1 MKAGDIG
8 RLMNVWKMWAVMS
21 QGLKGLNNY
30 SSYLPRMILLLTE
43 YLPTPLAKLFRHSL
57 LFSPSGRDNHF
68 LSKDAYLELQ
78 NYWLKFVYNRSTKG
92 TQISRLKD
100 VFSLNIHLLRSL
112 LHSIRKESGATVFTQ
127 SHKNILHSQAL
138 NVVMRMSE
146 RYDIFDLARQDK
158 SVIEEPETAKRNDN
172 VVADQPLSHEPS
184 EPNVIDQTASTHKNQ
199 PAKSKKPKMIKVED
213 SFVNGFIK
221 LQNEYKADPLLTRFK
236 LHMPCDSS
244 ADEIDL
250 DQEMEDVA
258 SLLLF
263 SSGSLPNLL
272 LELPLLCFLR
282 TTSFLSGYLCR
293 LLTGQQSSIVIDRP
307 HQHLNLPFKGLTP
320 NHSFHVV
327 GIAYLVHIVHNCL
340 GLSFSKKTTW
350 YDSAASPHSCLDEF
364 VTVFLKR
371 LL

>member
-250 DQEMEDVA
+250 DQEMEDVVIEN
-258 SLLLF
+258 S
-263 SSGSLPNLL
+263 
-272 LELPLLCFLR
+272 
-282 TTSFLSGYLCR
+282 TTHE
-293 LLTGQQSSIVIDRP
+293 I
-307 HQHLNLPFKGLTP
+307 
-320 NHSFHVV
+320 
-327 GIAYLVHIVHNCL
+327 
-340 GLSFSKKTTW
+340 
-350 YDSAASPHSCLDEF
+350 
-364 VTVFLKR
+364 
-371 LL
+371 